1 MNAPR
6 PTRVVIAGG
15 GTAGWIAACG
25 LARQLGRLVD
35 VTLIESDAIPTIGV
49 GEATIPTARSFHE
62 YLRIDER
69 AFMSATGSTFKLGIR
84 FDDWGAVGE
93 SYMHSFGT
101 FEMRNWVA
109 EFQHFWLEGRNMGID
124 APIGAF
130 CLEHEAALAGRFTT
144 AGNPPPSYAYHLD
157 AGRYAAFLRAI
168 AERDGA
174 RRIEGRIETVEQHPE
189 TGDIAALTLGDGQR
203 IEGDL
208 FIDCTGF
215 RAMLIGQTLDVGYQD
230 WSEWLPTDGAWA
242 VQTETA
248 DDPVPYTIAAAH
260 DAGWQWRIPLQHR
273 TGNGLVFASEYLEPE
288 AARERLVS
296 RLTGTPINDP
306 RLIRFKTGRR
316 QTMWH
321 RNCIAL
327 GLSSGFVEPLE
338 STSIHL
344 IMIGVTRLIQL
355 FPFGRITPALRDRWN
370 ELSDRELQH
379 VRDFIILHYHLTRR
393 EDSPFWRSRAAMDI
407 PDSLKARIENF
418 AEHGQ
423 AWQESL
429 DLFRTESWL
438 YVMLGQGLMP
448 RNWHRL
454 ASLIDDNRLK
464 EMLNQQRGAISKKVD
479 AMPAHGDFVAN
490 YAPDRQMAG

>member
-1 MNAPR
+1 MSEPK

-25 LARQLGRLVD
+25 LARQLGSLVE
-35 VTLIESDAIPTIGV
+35 VTLVESDAIPTIGV
-49 GEATIPTARSFHE
+49 GEATIPTARSFHD

-69 AFMSATGSTFKLGIR
+69 AFMAATGSTFKLGIR
-84 FDDWGAVGE
+84 FDEWGALGD

-109 EFQHFWLEGRNMGID
+109 EFQHFWLEARALGID

-130 CLEHEAALAGRFTT
+130 CLEHEAALAGKFTT
-144 AGNPPPSYAYHLD
+144 SGNPAPSYAYHLD

-168 AERDGA
+168 ATRDGA
-174 RRIEGRIETVEQHPE
+174 RRIEGKIETVEQDGE
-189 TGDIAALTLGDGQR
+189 TGNIAALVLADGQR

-215 RAMLIGQTLDVGYQD
+215 RALLIGQTLGVGYDD

-242 VQTETA
+242 VQTEATEEPA
-248 DDPVPYTIAAAH
+248 PYTIAAAH
-260 DAGWQWRIPLQHR
+260 DAGWRWRIPLQHR
-273 TGNGLVFASEYLEPE
+273 TGNGLVFSSDHLDPE
-288 AARERLVS
+288 MARQRLIDNV
-296 RLTGTPINDP
+296 TGDLVNEP

-316 QTMWH
+316 QTMWEK
-321 RNCIAL
+321 NCIAL

-355 FPFGRITPALRDRWN
+355 FPFGGITPALRDRWN
-370 ELSDRELQH
+370 ELSDRELEH
-379 VRDFIILHYHLTRR
+379 VRDFIILHYHVTQR
-393 EDSPFWRSRAAMDI
+393 EDSDFWRSRASMDV

-418 AEHGQ
+418 VEQGQ

-448 RNWHRL
+448 KSWHRL
-454 ASLIDDNRLK
+454 ASLMDSTRLK
-464 EMLNQQRGAISKKVD
+464 QTLEHQRLAIASKVE
-479 AMPAHGDFVAN
+479 AMPRHGDFIRQ
-490 YAPDRQMAG
+490 YAADRGAD

>member
-1 MNAPR
+1 MSAPA

-69 AFMSATGSTFKLGIR
+69 AFMAATGSTFKLGIR
-84 FDDWGAVGE
+84 FDDWGALGD
-93 SYMHSFGT
+93 SYLHSFGT

-109 EFQHFWLEGRNMGID
+109 DFQHFWLEGRARGID
-124 APIGAF
+124 APIGSY
-130 CLEHEAALAGRFTT
+130 CLEHESALAGKFTT

-157 AGRYAAFLRAI
+157 AGRYATFLRAI

-174 RRIEGRIETVEQHPE
+174 RRVEGRIAKCEQNRE
-189 TGDIAALTLGDGQR
+189 TGEITALALEDGQR
-203 IEGDL
+203 VEGDL

-215 RAMLIGQTLDVGYQD
+215 RALLIGQTLGIGYDD
-230 WSEWLPTDGAWA
+230 WSEWLPTNGAWA
-242 VQTETA
+242 VQTENTG
-248 DDPVPYTIAAAH
+248 DPPAYTVAAAH
-260 DAGWQWRIPLQHR
+260 DAGWRWRIPLQRR
-273 TGNGLVFASEYLEPE
+273 TGNGIVFASDYLEAD
-288 AARERLVS
+288 AARDRLLECVEGE
-296 RLTGTPINDP
+296 LVTEP
-306 RLIRFKTGRR
+306 RLIRFTTGRR
-316 QTMWH
+316 QTMWAK
-321 RNCIAL
+321 NCLAL

-355 FPFGRITPALRDRWN
+355 FPFNGITPALRDRWN
-370 ELSDRELQH
+370 DLADRELEH
-379 VRDFIILHYHLTRR
+379 VRDFIILHYLLTQRS
-393 EDSPFWRSRAAMDI
+393 DSAFWRDRATMNV
-407 PDSLKARIENF
+407 PDSLTARIENF
-418 AEHGQ
+418 AEHAQ

-438 YVMLGQGLMP
+438 SVMLGQGLMP
-448 RNWHRL
+448 LGWHRL
-454 ASLIDDNRLK
+454 ANLMDDKRLAQA
-464 EMLNQQRGAISKKVD
+464 LQQQREAV
-479 AMPAHGDFVAN
+479 AAQVARMPAHGDFIRS
-490 YAPDRQMAG
+490 YASDRGS